1 MLRLLFTTKDL
12 SKQMTVITDG
22 IDSQMNVFV
31 TENTVGDV
39 EYYKS
44 LGIVI
49 DAGVT
54 YNIGK
59 FKEWCLANGLGLIGY
74 PEGLEEEKINYV
86 NVLDRTEYTFA
97 LQTKSLSF
105 VNTGESKN
113 FVVTS
118 SKQEYRDGAPYGKP
132 IAVAIQIKIS
142 GTGFSGNAGIS
153 QISATENPTDKQRTG
168 TATIIQDE
176 SGKTATIS
184 LSQAASVITYEN
196 AISANKT
203 TLTFAATAG
212 DQVVTITSTRQKKL
226 NGKNSGAPTT
236 VNTTG
241 KVTGTGFSLKT
252 QSGANYTVSVTE
264 NTNETTGRTGTLVVT
279 QEGSEAKSIT
289 INLSQPKATVAYVYN
304 LSSNPSRVEFAATG
318 ETKTLS
324 ISSTKQKTVNG
335 KNSGSPVV
343 VNYTTT
349 VSGTGFSGNA
359 GISQISAT
367 ENPTDKQRTGTATI
381 IQDES
386 GKTATISLSQAASVI
401 TYENAIS
408 ANKTTLTFAATAGD
422 QVVTITSTR
431 QKKLNGK
438 NSGAPTTVNTTGK
451 VTGTGFSLKT
461 QSGANYTV
469 SVTENTNETT
479 GRTGTLVVT
488 QEGSEAKS
496 ITINLSQP
504 KATVAYVY
512 NLSSNP
518 SRVEFAATG
527 ETKTLSISST
537 KQKTVNGK
545 NSGSPVVVNYTTTV
559 SGTGFSKGTTEYS
572 VVAAANTGAVREGS
586 AVVKQSE
593 GTKQIT
599 ITLSQAAG
607 TSA

>member
-31 TENTVGDV
+31 TENTVGDI

-74 PEGLEEEKINYV
+74 PEGLEEEKIVYV
-86 NVLDRTEYTFA
+86 NVLDRTEYTFT

-118 SKQEYRDGAPYGKP
+118 SKQEYREGAPYGKP

-203 TLTFAATAG
+203 TLTFIATAG

-226 NGKNSGAPTT
+226 NGKNSGALTT
-236 VNTTG
+236 VNTTE

-279 QEGSEAKSIT
+279 QEGSGAKSIT

-304 LSSNPSRVEFAATG
+304 LSSNPLRVEFAATS

-335 KNSGSPVV
+335 KNSGNPV
-343 VNYTTT
+343 
-349 VSGTGFSGNA
+349 A
-359 GISQISAT
+359 
-367 ENPTDKQRTGTATI
+367 
-381 IQDES
+381 
-386 GKTATISLSQAASVI
+386 
-401 TYENAIS
+401 
-408 ANKTTLTFAATAGD
+408 
-422 QVVTITSTR
+422 
-431 QKKLNGK
+431 
-438 NSGAPTTVNTTGK
+438 
-451 VTGTGFSLKT
+451 
-461 QSGANYTV
+461 
-469 SVTENTNETT
+469 
-479 GRTGTLVVT
+479 
-488 QEGSEAKS
+488 
-496 ITINLSQP
+496 
-504 KATVAYVY
+504 
-512 NLSSNP
+512 
-518 SRVEFAATG
+518 
-527 ETKTLSISST
+527 
-537 KQKTVNGK
+537 
-545 NSGSPVVVNYTTTV
+545 VNYTTTV

>member
-22 IDSQMNVFV
+22 IDNQMNVFV

-86 NVLDRTEYTFA
+86 NVLDRTEYTFT

-168 TATIIQDE
+168 TATIIQNE

-196 AISANKT
+196 TITANKT

-226 NGKNSGAPTT
+226 NGKNSGSPTT

-252 QSGANYTVSVTE
+252 QSGANYTVSATE

-279 QEGSEAKSIT
+279 QEGSGAKSIT
-289 INLSQPKATVAYVYN
+289 INLSQPKATVAYTYN
-304 LSSNPSRVEFAATG
+304 LTSNPSRVEFVATG

-324 ISSTKQKTVNG
+324 ISSTKQKA
-335 KNSGSPVV
+335 
-343 VNYTTT
+343 
-349 VSGTGFSGNA
+349 VS
-359 GISQISAT
+359 
-367 ENPTDKQRTGTATI
+367 
-381 IQDES
+381 
-386 GKTATISLSQAASVI
+386 
-401 TYENAIS
+401 
-408 ANKTTLTFAATAGD
+408 
-422 QVVTITSTR
+422 
-431 QKKLNGK
+431 
-438 NSGAPTTVNTTGK
+438 
-451 VTGTGFSLKT
+451 
-461 QSGANYTV
+461 
-469 SVTENTNETT
+469 
-479 GRTGTLVVT
+479 
-488 QEGSEAKS
+488 
-496 ITINLSQP
+496 
-504 KATVAYVY
+504 
-512 NLSSNP
+512 
-518 SRVEFAATG
+518 
-527 ETKTLSISST
+527 
-537 KQKTVNGK
+537 
-545 NSGSPVVVNYTTTV
+545 
-559 SGTGFSKGTTEYS
+559 
-572 VVAAANTGAVREGS
+572 
-586 AVVKQSE
+586 
-593 GTKQIT
+593 
-599 ITLSQAAG
+599 
-607 TSA
+607 

>member
-74 PEGLEEEKINYV
+74 PEGLGEEKIVYV
-86 NVLDRTEYTFA
+86 NILDRTEYTFA

-118 SKQEYRDGAPYGKP
+118 SKQEYREGAPYGKP

-252 QSGANYTVSVTE
+252 QSGANYTVSATE
-264 NTNETTGRTGTLVVT
+264 NTNETTGRAGTLVVT
-279 QEGSEAKSIT
+279 QEGSGAKSIT
-289 INLSQPKATVAYVYN
+289 INLSQLKATVAYTYN
-304 LSSNPSRVEFAATG
+304 LTSNPSRVEFVATG

-335 KNSGSPVV
+335 KNSGSPV
-343 VNYTTT
+343 
-349 VSGTGFSGNA
+349 A
-359 GISQISAT
+359 
-367 ENPTDKQRTGTATI
+367 
-381 IQDES
+381 
-386 GKTATISLSQAASVI
+386 
-401 TYENAIS
+401 
-408 ANKTTLTFAATAGD
+408 
-422 QVVTITSTR
+422 
-431 QKKLNGK
+431 
-438 NSGAPTTVNTTGK
+438 
-451 VTGTGFSLKT
+451 
-461 QSGANYTV
+461 
-469 SVTENTNETT
+469 
-479 GRTGTLVVT
+479 
-488 QEGSEAKS
+488 
-496 ITINLSQP
+496 
-504 KATVAYVY
+504 
-512 NLSSNP
+512 
-518 SRVEFAATG
+518 
-527 ETKTLSISST
+527 
-537 KQKTVNGK
+537 
-545 NSGSPVVVNYTTTV
+545 VNYTTTV

-572 VVAAANTGAVREGS
+572 DVAAVNTGTAREGS

-607 TSA
+607 ASA

>member
-1 MLRLLFTTKDL
+1 
-12 SKQMTVITDG
+12 MTVITDG

-31 TENTVGDV
+31 TENTVGDI

-74 PEGLEEEKINYV
+74 PEGLEEEKIVYV

-118 SKQEYRDGAPYGKP
+118 SKQEYREGAPYGKP

-142 GTGFSGNAGIS
+142 GTGFSGNAEIS

-168 TATIIQDE
+168 TATIIQNE

-226 NGKNSGAPTT
+226 NGKNSDAPTT
-236 VNTTG
+236 VKITG

-252 QSGANYTVSVTE
+252 QSEANYTVSVTE
-264 NTNETTGRTGTLVVT
+264 NTNETIGRTGTLVVT
-279 QEGSEAKSIT
+279 QEGPGAKSIT

-335 KNSGSPVV
+335 KNSGNPV
-343 VNYTTT
+343 
-349 VSGTGFSGNA
+349 A
-359 GISQISAT
+359 
-367 ENPTDKQRTGTATI
+367 
-381 IQDES
+381 
-386 GKTATISLSQAASVI
+386 
-401 TYENAIS
+401 
-408 ANKTTLTFAATAGD
+408 
-422 QVVTITSTR
+422 
-431 QKKLNGK
+431 
-438 NSGAPTTVNTTGK
+438 
-451 VTGTGFSLKT
+451 
-461 QSGANYTV
+461 
-469 SVTENTNETT
+469 
-479 GRTGTLVVT
+479 
-488 QEGSEAKS
+488 
-496 ITINLSQP
+496 
-504 KATVAYVY
+504 
-512 NLSSNP
+512 
-518 SRVEFAATG
+518 
-527 ETKTLSISST
+527 
-537 KQKTVNGK
+537 
-545 NSGSPVVVNYTTTV
+545 VNYTTTV

-572 VVAAANTGAVREGS
+572 VVAAANTGVVREGL

-607 TSA
+607 ISA

>member
-22 IDSQMNVFV
+22 VDSQMNVFV

-39 EYYKS
+39 DYYKS

-49 DAGVT
+49 KAGIT

-59 FKEWCLANGLGLIGY
+59 FIEWCLANELGLIGY

-86 NVLDRTEYTFA
+86 NVLDRTEYTFT

-168 TATIIQDE
+168 TATIIQNE

-196 AISANKT
+196 TITANK

-226 NGKNSGAPTT
+226 NGKNSGSPTT

-252 QSGANYTVSVTE
+252 QSGANYTVSATE

-279 QEGSEAKSIT
+279 QEGSGAKSIT
-289 INLSQPKATVAYVYN
+289 INLSQPKATVAYTYN
-304 LSSNPSRVEFAATG
+304 LTSNPSRVEFVATG

-335 KNSGSPVV
+335 KNSGSPV
-343 VNYTTT
+343 
-349 VSGTGFSGNA
+349 A
-359 GISQISAT
+359 
-367 ENPTDKQRTGTATI
+367 
-381 IQDES
+381 
-386 GKTATISLSQAASVI
+386 
-401 TYENAIS
+401 
-408 ANKTTLTFAATAGD
+408 
-422 QVVTITSTR
+422 
-431 QKKLNGK
+431 
-438 NSGAPTTVNTTGK
+438 
-451 VTGTGFSLKT
+451 
-461 QSGANYTV
+461 
-469 SVTENTNETT
+469 
-479 GRTGTLVVT
+479 
-488 QEGSEAKS
+488 
-496 ITINLSQP
+496 
-504 KATVAYVY
+504 
-512 NLSSNP
+512 
-518 SRVEFAATG
+518 
-527 ETKTLSISST
+527 
-537 KQKTVNGK
+537 
-545 NSGSPVVVNYTTTV
+545 VNYTTTV

-572 VVAAANTGAVREGS
+572 VVAAVNTGTAREGS

>member
-22 IDSQMNVFV
+22 VDSQMNVFV

-39 EYYKS
+39 DYYKS

-49 DAGVT
+49 KAGIT

-59 FKEWCLANGLGLIGY
+59 FIEWCLANELGLIGY

-86 NVLDRTEYTFA
+86 NVLDRTEYTFT

-168 TATIIQDE
+168 TATIIQNE

-196 AISANKT
+196 TITANKA

-226 NGKNSGAPTT
+226 NGKNSGSPTT

-241 KVTGTGFSLKT
+241 KVTGFSLKT
-252 QSGANYTVSVTE
+252 QSGANYTVSATE

-279 QEGSEAKSIT
+279 QEGSDAKSIT
-289 INLSQPKATVAYVYN
+289 INLSQPKATVAYTYN
-304 LSSNPSRVEFAATG
+304 LTSNPSRVEFVATG

-335 KNSGSPVV
+335 KNSGSPV
-343 VNYTTT
+343 
-349 VSGTGFSGNA
+349 A
-359 GISQISAT
+359 
-367 ENPTDKQRTGTATI
+367 
-381 IQDES
+381 
-386 GKTATISLSQAASVI
+386 
-401 TYENAIS
+401 
-408 ANKTTLTFAATAGD
+408 
-422 QVVTITSTR
+422 
-431 QKKLNGK
+431 
-438 NSGAPTTVNTTGK
+438 
-451 VTGTGFSLKT
+451 
-461 QSGANYTV
+461 
-469 SVTENTNETT
+469 
-479 GRTGTLVVT
+479 
-488 QEGSEAKS
+488 
-496 ITINLSQP
+496 
-504 KATVAYVY
+504 
-512 NLSSNP
+512 
-518 SRVEFAATG
+518 
-527 ETKTLSISST
+527 
-537 KQKTVNGK
+537 
-545 NSGSPVVVNYTTTV
+545 VNYTTTV

-572 VVAAANTGAVREGS
+572 VVAAVNTGTAREGS

>member
-86 NVLDRTEYTFA
+86 NVLDRTEYTFT

-168 TATIIQDE
+168 IATIIQNE
-176 SGKTATIS
+176 SGKKATIS

-226 NGKNSGAPTT
+226 NGKNSGALTT

-252 QSGANYTVSVTE
+252 QSGVNYTVSATE

-279 QEGSEAKSIT
+279 QEGPDAKSIT
-289 INLSQPKATVAYVYN
+289 INLSQPKATVAYTYN
-304 LSSNPSRVEFAATG
+304 LTSNPSRVEFVATG

-335 KNSGSPVV
+335 KNSGTPTT

-367 ENPTDKQRTGTATI
+367 ENPTDKQRTGIATI
-381 IQDES
+381 IQNES
-386 GKTATISLSQAASVI
+386 GKKATISLSQAASVI

-438 NSGAPTTVNTTGK
+438 NSGALTTVNTTGK

-461 QSGANYTV
+461 QSGVNYTV
-469 SVTENTNETT
+469 SATENTNETT

-488 QEGSEAKS
+488 QEGPDAKS

-504 KATVAYVY
+504 KATVAYTY
-512 NLSSNP
+512 NLTSNP
-518 SRVEFAATG
+518 SRVEFVATG

-545 NSGSPVVVNYTTTV
+545 NSGTPTTVNYTTTV
-559 SGTGFSKGTTEYS
+559 SGTGFSKGTTEHS
-572 VVAAANTGAVREGS
+572 VVAAVNTGTAREGS